1 VGDEGGGFTCLESDC
16 TWGFDDVMKFNLQGV
31 NEGDAERVWVILGIQ
46 QPVRTLI
53 DLNALT
59 VLPVLTFHSSLPCF
73 GTPSLSEDYQ
83 GPGEYVCRL

>member
-1 VGDEGGGFTCLESDC
+1 MG
-16 TWGFDDVMKFNLQGV
+16 VMWKGW
-31 NEGDAERVWVILGIQ
+31 AILGIQ

-83 GPGEYVCRL
+83 GPGRE